1 MSKEAIKMADV
12 FELPVKTNLMTD
24 EHVVVI
30 RGDDAWHLEDD
41 NFWMLSGDHHMEA
54 AAHAINNHDALV
66 QHNAELTEA
75 LRDIVEDFAEIAN
88 PGKSSLIKARAALS
102 KEQG

>member
-1 MSKEAIKMADV
+1 MSDTKIKMADV
-12 FELPVKTNLMTD
+12 FELPVTLRDDTMIRTGAD
-24 EHVVVI
+24 HV
-30 RGDDAWHLEDD
+30 GGSFESYAMACH
-41 NFWMLSGDHHMEA
+41 A
-54 AAHAINNHDALV
+54 QHAINNHDALV

-102 KEQG
+102 LLEEKGE